1 MSKLFDITI
10 SGAVTGAI
18 YAIMA
23 AGLVLTYQT
32 SGIFNFA
39 HGAVAFTVAYLYY
52 QLHVGQDIPIVP
64 SAIIA
69 VFIFAPALGL
79 LLDRIL
85 LHRLAQA
92 PVYARIVG
100 TIGLLVA
107 LPNLALWLVESVG
120 NGLLGLD
127 LPTNKAGEGVV
138 QPPGIGPSPPKQIR
152 ISDQVALNS
161 DQIAVL
167 ACAVAAAVILWIVL
181 RKTRIG
187 LEMRAVVDR
196 EELAQLRGVN
206 AARSSALAWILT
218 MILAGLG
225 GILIAPLFSL
235 DDTTMTFIVLGSLAA
250 VALARL
256 RSIPIA
262 LLGGLLLGIV
272 ANLVAGYSDDVLPDF
287 LSRLSGLRSSVPY
300 VITLLLLM
308 FWMASRKRERAAGTI
323 ADDAPRP
330 DHRTG
335 LSPLRRRLPWAVA
348 TVGLIGYAFG
358 WFRFAGLQADRY
370 EQGLIALSLT
380 MGLIFLSFVVVT
392 GIGGMVSLAQATFVT
407 AGGLAAGWSLNH
419 DWGIDL
425 PLIASHGQLNFFLAA
440 AFGGLVGAA
449 VGLIVALPVRRLGG
463 VSIAIGTL
471 AIAFAAEVL
480 VFGQPDLNNDSAGW
494 FIRSPTLDLPVVN
507 WINDLL
513 VPGHQPFIDLSRSQD
528 QIVVGLVVF
537 GIAALGFHALLRSA
551 TGRAMLAVR
560 SSQVAATSSGISSS
574 RTTLLLFALTGGIAG
589 LGGAFLGVQTFIFT
603 QTSARPYATLFW
615 LALAVTFG
623 IRRPGGA
630 LLAGFALVC
639 SPALFQWI
647 AEDVL
652 PRGSVSDL
660 LSSPYFVPILS
671 GIAAINLAQEPDGIL
686 ALAGHQRL
694 ARRRRRERAAAI
706 EAAEA
711 AMHDGIVPEHERSH
725 ARADGIADL
734 SAVPLATGVAAASLE
749 GAALAFHDIVAG
761 YGDVEILHG
770 VSLGIAPGSIVALLG
785 ANGAGK
791 STLCATASGLL
802 PPIRGSIR
810 IDGDEVT
817 EWPAFARARTKRLQ
831 LVPEAR
837 GIFPGLSV
845 EDNLRVLL
853 RDPALR
859 ELAYDRFPILKQR
872 RRQNA
877 GLLSGGEQQMLSL
890 APALADP
897 PHVLIADEPALGLS
911 PIATDMVM
919 AAIVELR
926 AQGTAVL
933 LVEENVRHALEVA
946 DLIAVME
953 LGRIAWCGPRGEA
966 DVTALGA
973 AYLGARLPGDAP
985 DPAGGVRQSDNLR

>member
-39 HGAVAFTVAYLYY
+39 HGAVAFTVAYFYF
-52 QLHVGQDIPIVP
+52 QLHVGQGIPIVP
-64 SAIIA
+64 AALIA
-69 VFIFAPALGL
+69 VFVFAPALGL

-85 LHRLAQA
+85 LHRLSRA

-107 LPNLALWLVESVG
+107 LPNLALWLVEAVG
-120 NGLLGLD
+120 NGLLGLG

-138 QPPGIGPSPPKQIR
+138 QPPGIGPSPPEQVR
-152 ISDQVALNS
+152 ISDQVALNT

-167 ACAVAAAVILWIVL
+167 ACAVAAAIVLWIVL

-196 EELAQLRGVN
+196 EQLAQLRGVN
-206 AARSSALAWILT
+206 AARTSAVAWILT

-308 FWMASRKRERAAGTI
+308 FWMASRKRERAAGTV

-330 DHRTG
+330 DHRAG
-335 LSPLRRRLPWAVA
+335 LSPLRRRLPWAIA
-348 TVGLIGYAFG
+348 TVVLMGYAFG
-358 WFRFAGLQADRY
+358 WFRAIGFQASRY

-407 AGGLAAGWSLNH
+407 AGGLAAGWALNH

-425 PLIASHGQLNFFLAA
+425 PLVASDGQLNFLLAA
-440 AFGGLVGAA
+440 LLGGVVGAGA
-449 VGLIVALPVRRLGG
+449 GLLVALPVRRLGG

-494 FIRSPTLDLPVVN
+494 FIRSPTLDVPLVN
-507 WINDLL
+507 WLNDLL
-513 VPGHQPFIDLSRSQD
+513 LTGHQPFLDLSQPQD

-537 GIAALGFHALLRSA
+537 AVAALGFHSLMRSA

-574 RTTLLLFALTGGIAG
+574 RTTLLLFALAGGIAG
-589 LGGAFLGVQTFIFT
+589 FGGALLGVQTFIFT

-630 LLAGFALVC
+630 LLAGFALIC
-639 SPALFQWI
+639 SPAVFQWLSD
-647 AEDVL
+647 DVL
-652 PRGSVSDL
+652 PQGSVSDL
-660 LSSPYFVPILS
+660 LSSVYFVPILS

-686 ALAGHQRL
+686 ALTGHQNL

-706 EAAEA
+706 AAVEADA
-711 AMHDGIVPEHERSH
+711 HDGVVPEHERSH
-725 ARADGIADL
+725 ADGA
-734 SAVPLATGVAAASLE
+734 AVAASAAADHAAVASLE
-749 GAALAFHDIVAG
+749 GAALAVRDVVAG

-791 STLCATASGLL
+791 STLCAVASGILA
-802 PPIRGSIR
+802 PARGSIA
-810 IDGDEVT
+810 IDGDDVT
-817 EWPAFARARTKRLQ
+817 QWAAFDRARRKRLQ

-853 RDPALR
+853 RDPDRRA
-859 ELAYDRFPILKQR
+859 LAYDRFPILKDR
-872 RRQNA
+872 RRHNA

-890 APALADP
+890 APALVDP

-911 PIATDMVM
+911 PIATEVVM
-919 AAIVELR
+919 DAIVELR
-926 AQGTAVL
+926 DSGTAVL
-933 LVEENVRHALEVA
+933 LVEENVRHALQVA
-946 DLIAVME
+946 DLVAVLE
-953 LGRIAWCGPRGEA
+953 LGQIAWCGPRHQA
-966 DVTALGA
+966 DVSMLGA
-973 AYLGARLPGDAP
+973 AYLGSG
-985 DPAGGVRQSDNLR
+985 